1 MSHEVINIPPDLP
14 KPKAKTKIVEKLN
27 TIYKTHLPV
36 FIDSLILLTISFW
49 YFFFT
54 GLAILFRS
62 PIPKEWF
69 RIASHLSRGK
79 IAKKIREMS
88 EVVEKKPNQ
97 YRVVDL
103 ETKKT
108 LYDDTMTSAPLGS

>member
-1 MSHEVINIPPDLP
+1 MSHPVINIPPDLP
-14 KPKAKTKIVEKLN
+14 TQKVKTKFVEKLS

-69 RIASHLSRGK
+69 RIANYLTRGK
-79 IAKKIREMS
+79 LAKKVRELAS
-88 EVVEKKPNQ
+88 VNDKKPSK
-97 YRVVDL
+97 YKVVDL
-103 ETKKT
+103 ETRKT
-108 LYDDTMTSAPLGS
+108 LYDDTMPLSPSN

>member
-1 MSHEVINIPPDLP
+1 MSHPVINIPPDLP
-14 KPKAKTKIVEKLN
+14 TPKVKTRIVEKLS

-62 PIPKEWF
+62 PIPKEWL
-69 RIASHLSRGK
+69 RIATYLSRGK
-79 IAKKIREMS
+79 LAKKIRS
-88 EVVEKKPNQ
+88 LASTNDKKPNT

-103 ETKKT
+103 DTKKT
-108 LYDDTMTSAPLGS
+108 LYDGDMSPTPAP

>member
-1 MSHEVINIPPDLP
+1 MSHSVINIPPDLP
-14 KPKAKTKIVEKLN
+14 TPKVKTKFVEKLSAL
-27 TIYKTHLPV
+27 YKTHLPV

-69 RIASHLSRGK
+69 RIATYLSRGK
-79 IAKKIREMS
+79 LAKKMRELAS
-88 EVVEKKPNQ
+88 ANDKKLAK
-97 YRVVDL
+97 YKVVDL
-103 ETKKT
+103 ETRKT
-108 LYDDTMTSAPLGS
+108 LYDDTMTPSPSN